1 MDVGLGRLGYVFARK
16 PLLVGGKAMEYYGLR
31 KAGADVDLVAD
42 REDVRRLIAL
52 HPARVKD
59 LWGDL
64 GVCPFEFEIWA
75 SICLF
80 TYDDLAD
87 GAVDEGEVRVVSL
100 EKLLLMKA
108 LAMHKE
114 KYLQDT
120 QLIVQNLLRRQYER
134 YDAVRARND
143 ALLAD
148 ISDLTYLE
156 RVGPTDRSTAPSG
169 YSPP

>member
-1 MDVGLGRLGYVFARK
+1 MDVGLGRLGHAFARK

-114 KYLQDT
+114 KYLRDT
-120 QLIVQNLLRRQYER
+120 QLIVQRILHTQNQQYE
-134 YDAVRARND
+134 AVRARNH
-143 ALLAD
+143 AVLAGID
-148 ISDLTYLE
+148 GVAYLE
-156 RVGPTDRSTAPSG
+156 RLGPAQ
-169 YSPP
+169 